1 VDAGK
6 IAVVARVVVR
16 VLILLVAVSFGAL
29 CVEQAEAVGESGSP
43 EVLFDFD
50 RQWHGLLDDALRQRN
65 VALVCEE
72 VDAAFVGI
80 ARDHADT
87 RGYGVADGVGVHAGV
102 GPTPLDCDDNEVG
115 DVFHVVADA
124 LLGEPVVGGVADQEV
139 ACSALGHLVDDVV
152 LDTELVIRPLHFDLA
167 LRQ

>member
-1 VDAGK
+1 VDASK
-6 IAVVARVVVR
+6 IAVVAGVVVR
-16 VLILLVAVSFGAL
+16 VLILLVAVGLGAL
-29 CVEQAEAVGESGSP
+29 SVEQTEAVRESCP
-43 EVLFDFD
+43 PKVLFDFN
-50 RQWHGLLDDALRQRN
+50 RRWHGLLDDALRQRN

-80 ARDHADT
+80 TGDHAGA
-87 RGYGVADGVGVHAGV
+87 RGDGVADGAGVHAGV